1 MVTRLKPGVNE
12 RQKGNSL
19 CFNPFPDLKH
29 RFLEKLEL
37 FLEVS
42 KHVRLVSRIL
52 LAGLVLSME
61 IVTLAQTP
69 EPRTRPVLRST
80 GVYAGSQEQSQ
91 SPNNKGS
98 NDDKGNVVRV
108 NTSLITVP
116 AVVMDRN
123 GRYIANLRKQDFR
136 IYEDGVE
143 QEISYFAPIEKPFT
157 VALMLDV
164 SGSTQFE
171 LAQIRD
177 AANAFVSRLRFNDR
191 MLAISFDGQIHLLTE
206 PNDVATIRRS
216 KLHIPP
222 VTDGTVLYDAVEF
235 ALKRMAQIPGRKA
248 IVLMTDGVDQN
259 SQASLKSTL
268 ADIAEQDVL
277 IYTVQYNTL
286 PQLPQRL
293 SQIKNEKARR
303 KVQARLMQG
312 YAVSEPYLRALADKT
327 GGRFYRAGDL
337 REVGPAFEAIT
348 AELGLQYSL
357 GYYPNENSTAGAER
371 AIKVRVRY
379 PNMVVRAR
387 DSYSIAPTVARQGVN

>member
-1 MVTRLKPGVNE
+1 MRLA
-12 RQKGNSL
+12 
-19 CFNPFPDLKH
+19 
-29 RFLEKLEL
+29 
-37 FLEVS
+37 
-42 KHVRLVSRIL
+42 SRIF
-52 LAGLVLSME
+52 LAGLVMSME
-61 IVTLAQTP
+61 VVTLAQTP
-69 EPRTRPVLRST
+69 EPTRTRPVLRST
-80 GVYAGSQEQSQ
+80 GVYAGGQEQSQ
-91 SPNNKGS
+91 QPANKGS
-98 NDDKGNVVRV
+98 NEIDEESVVRV

-116 AVVMDRN
+116 AIVMDRN
-123 GRYIANLRKQDFR
+123 GRYISNLRKDDFR

-143 QEISYFAPIEKPFT
+143 QKISYFASVEKPFT

-191 MLAISFDGQIHLLTE
+191 MMPITFDGQIHVLSE
-206 PNDVATIRRS
+206 PADVATIRRS

-222 VTDGTVLYDAVEF
+222 ATDGTVLYDAVDF
-235 ALKRMAQIPGRKA
+235 ALKRMAQISGRKA

-259 SQASLKSTL
+259 SHALLKSTL
-268 ADIAEQDVL
+268 AGIAEQDVL

-303 KVQARLMQG
+303 KVQARLMQA

-327 GGRFYRAGDL
+327 GGRFYRADDL

-348 AELGLQYSL
+348 AELGVQYSL
-357 GYYPNENSTAGAER
+357 GYYPKESSTAGAQR

-387 DSYSIAPTVARQGVN
+387 DSYTTAPMIAKKTEGN

>member
-1 MVTRLKPGVNE
+1 MGTAV
-12 RQKGNSL
+12 
-19 CFNPFPDLKH
+19 
-29 RFLEKLEL
+29 
-37 FLEVS
+37 
-42 KHVRLVSRIL
+42 
-52 LAGLVLSME
+52 AGYS
-61 IVTLAQTP
+61 QTP
-69 EPRTRPVLRST
+69 EQTRTRPVLRST
-80 GVYAGSQEQSQ
+80 GVYAGSQEQPQ
-91 SPNNKGS
+91 QPTNKGS
-98 NDDKGNVVRV
+98 NEIDEGSVVRV

-123 GRYIANLRKQDFR
+123 GRYFANLRKQDFR
-136 IYEDGVE
+136 IFEDGVE
-143 QEISYFAPIEKPFT
+143 QEISYFASVEKPFT

-191 MLAISFDGQIHLLTE
+191 MMAITFDGQIHVLSE
-206 PNDVATIRRS
+206 PADVATIRRT

-222 VTDGTVLYDAVEF
+222 VTDGTVLYDAVDF

-259 SQASLKSTL
+259 SRLSTLKSTL

-293 SQIKNEKARR
+293 SIIKNEKARR
-303 KVQARLMQG
+303 KIQERLMKG
-312 YAVSEPYLRALADKT
+312 YALSEPYLRELAEKT
-327 GGRFYRAGDL
+327 GGRFYKADDLGDI
-337 REVGPAFEAIT
+337 GPAFEAIT
-348 AELGLQYSL
+348 AELGVQYSL
-357 GYYPNENSTAGAER
+357 GYYPKTISGGSAER

-379 PNMVVRAR
+379 PNLVVRAR
-387 DSYSIAPTVARQGVN
+387 DSYSTAPVIARQNGGN

>member
-1 MVTRLKPGVNE
+1 M
-12 RQKGNSL
+12 
-19 CFNPFPDLKH
+19 
-29 RFLEKLEL
+29 
-37 FLEVS
+37 
-42 KHVRLVSRIL
+42 
-52 LAGLVLSME
+52 SME
-61 IVTLAQTP
+61 VATLAQTP
-69 EPRTRPVLRST
+69 EQPRTRPVLRAT

-91 SPNNKGS
+91 QPTNKGANETDEGS
-98 NDDKGNVVRV
+98 VVRV

-116 AVVMDRN
+116 AMVMDRN
-123 GRYIANLRKQDFR
+123 GRYIANLRKEDFR

-143 QEISYFAPIEKPFT
+143 QKISYFASVEKPFT

-177 AANAFVSRLRFNDR
+177 AANTFVGRLRLNDR

-216 KLHIPP
+216 KLHIPS

-293 SQIKNEKARR
+293 SSIKNEKARR

-312 YAVSEPYLRALADKT
+312 YAVSEPYLRSLADKT
-327 GGRFYRAGDL
+327 GGRFYRADDL
-337 REVGPAFEAIT
+337 REVGPAFEAIMT
-348 AELGLQYSL
+348 ELGVQYSL
-357 GYYPNENSTAGAER
+357 GYYPKENSSTGAQR

-387 DSYSIAPTVARQGVN
+387 DSYTTAPIIARKTEAN